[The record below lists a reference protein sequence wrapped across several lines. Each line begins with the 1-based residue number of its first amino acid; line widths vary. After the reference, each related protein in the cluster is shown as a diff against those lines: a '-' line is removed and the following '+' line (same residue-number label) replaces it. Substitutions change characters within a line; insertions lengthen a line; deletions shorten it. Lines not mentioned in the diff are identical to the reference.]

1 MIYQGHLE
9 PLVFTIQCEEFN
21 ERTKQ
26 FESRDQVILNRSR
39 LGMRWSN
46 LYTFYVFE
54 NGGLYTESACIKLVK
69 AFNKLEHPRDITNHI
84 SIARINRDD
93 KDFSSMEI
101 YATDAFA
108 DFLTAKLNGRSKAI
122 TIDFIYFRSKA
133 DSGKPAPGSAFAFK
147 TKIDEIIKNA
157 TGETNPLTVNVY
169 YSEYF
174 QPHVFVEEITDKTE
188 I

>member
-9 PLVFTIQCEEFN
+9 PLVFTIQCEKFN

-26 FESRDQVILNRSR
+26 FESCDQVILNRTR

-46 LYTFYVFE
+46 LYAFYVFE

-69 AFNKLEHPRDITNHI
+69 AFNKLEHPRDITNHM

-108 DFLTAKLNGRSKAI
+108 DFLTTKLRGRSKAI

-133 DSGKPAPGSAFAFK
+133 DSGKPRPGSAFAFK

-157 TGETNPLTVNVY
+157 TGETNPMTVNVY
-169 YSEYF
+169 YCEYF
-174 QPHVFVEEITDKTE
+174 KPHVFVEEITDKTE

>member
-1 MIYQGHLE
+1 
-9 PLVFTIQCEEFN
+9 
-21 ERTKQ
+21 
-26 FESRDQVILNRSR
+26 
-39 LGMRWSN
+39 
-46 LYTFYVFE
+46 
-54 NGGLYTESACIKLVK
+54 
-69 AFNKLEHPRDITNHI
+69 
-84 SIARINRDD
+84 
-93 KDFSSMEI
+93 MEI

-108 DFLTAKLNGRSKAI
+108 DFLTAKLRGRSKAI

-133 DSGKPAPGSAFAFK
+133 DSGKPRPGSAFAFK
-147 TKIDEIIKNA
+147 AKIDEIIKNA